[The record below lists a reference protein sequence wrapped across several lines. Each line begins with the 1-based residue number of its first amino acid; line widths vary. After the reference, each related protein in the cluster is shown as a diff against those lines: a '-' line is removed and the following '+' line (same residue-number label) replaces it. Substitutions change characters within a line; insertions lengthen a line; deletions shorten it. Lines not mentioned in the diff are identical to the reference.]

1 MCELV
6 GARSPVR
13 PRRAAVP
20 LHRRDEALLD
30 AVHICSACCAG
41 DTATLSVLL
50 RETLRWGHPVYD
62 LLFIL
67 LLPDLWGDICLGHLH
82 NRLLGVVEQTLE
94 DRHTQLVR
102 VSTYLGNVYDLQD
115 VIPR

>member
-1 MCELV
+1 
-6 GARSPVR
+6 
-13 PRRAAVP
+13 
-20 LHRRDEALLD
+20 
-30 AVHICSACCAG
+30 
-41 DTATLSVLL
+41 
-50 RETLRWGHPVYD
+50 
-62 LLFIL
+62 LFIL